1 MNKLD
6 ESQSVLL
13 EQVRASSFL
22 LNKNLKKIKKGI
34 DR

>member
-6 ESQSVLL
+6 DFISVLL

-22 LNKNLKKIKKGI
+22 LNKKTKK
-34 DR
+34 D